1 MSLALWPI
9 CFHWSAIHRSKYEG
23 GGDFPDFL
31 LRLTLKAFR
40 KTYDSK
46 KVDVVMPVPPTRSGL
61 LVENFAR
68 KVAAVIKAD
77 FSTAIVKTHSTREQK
92 IFNNTYSK
100 RTNVSGAFDVEGKD
114 VSGLTVLLV
123 DDVCDSGATLKE
135 IGRMLTSKGAGEI
148 IPIVIA
154 KTVGGD
160 LV

>member
-1 MSLALWPI
+1 M
-9 CFHWSAIHRSKYEG
+9 
-23 GGDFPDFL
+23 
-31 LRLTLKAFR
+31 
-40 KTYDSK
+40 
-46 KVDVVMPVPPTRSGL
+46 
-61 LVENFAR
+61 
-68 KVAAVIKAD
+68 
-77 FSTAIVKTHSTREQK
+77 TAIVKTHSTREQK

-100 RTNVSGAFDVEGKD
+100 KTNVSGAFDVEGKE